1 MKKADIK
8 LGFTTMGIAIT
19 YYLLTS
25 QIPEKAAF
33 YPKFVAI
40 LLSILSLIFLVKT
53 AMTKYEDNGRNLFED
68 MKVKQYFFVISVS
81 FVYVSLINIL
91 GYFVSTFIFI
101 IICLLGLKTK
111 KLYAF
116 LTTIGFCIFVFIIF
130 KILLRV
136 PLPKGF
142 IF

>member
-8 LGFTTMGIAIT
+8 LGFVILGISIV
-19 YYLLTS
+19 YYFMTS

-40 LLSILSLIFLVKT
+40 LLALLSIVFLIKT
-53 AMTKYEDNGRNLFED
+53 AMTNYKSSNESMFKG
-68 MKVKQYFFVISVS
+68 MQVKQYFFVIAVA

-91 GYFVSTFIFI
+91 GYFTSTFIFVT
-101 IICLLGLKTK
+101 ICLLGLKAK

-116 LTTIGFCIFVFIIF
+116 LTAAGFCAFIFIAF